1 MLVDNIHF
9 NAIEKPSGFMVPWTK
24 PRNHE
29 TWRLLDIPEMN
40 WMKPWNLMTSRCPR
54 DGVDETTKPRN
65 HETWRLLD
73 VPEMDWV
80 KPRNHE
86 TTKPWN
92 LTAYQCP
99 RDGLDETVKP
109 WNLTSSQCLRDG
121 LDETMKPRNHETM
134 KPDVFSMSQRWIG
147 HGVDE
152 TTKPVDF
159 SPSRDG
165 EDETTKPRNH
175 ETMKPVDFSSSRDE
189 VDETMKPW
197 NHETTKP
204 IVISMSQR
212 WSGRNHETMLTG
224 FLVSWSARRDKSWN
238 QKPWNLRFRFQK
250 RAMILPS

>member
-1 MLVDNIHF
+1 MVSSNSSLGYREAVRFH
-9 NAIEKPSGFMVPWTK
+9 GFVVSST
-24 PRNHE
+24 
-29 TWRLLDIPEMN
+29 
-40 WMKPWNLMTSRCPR
+40 KPWNLTASRCPR
-54 DGVDETTKPRN
+54 DG
-65 HETWRLLD
+65 LG
-73 VPEMDWV
+73 
-80 KPRNHE
+80 E

-165 EDETTKPRNH
+165 EDETTKP
-175 ETMKPVDFSSSRDE
+175 
-189 VDETMKPW
+189 W
-197 NHETTKP
+197 NHETCRLL
-204 IVISMSQR
+204 VIQR
-212 WSGRNHETMLTG
+212 WSGRNHETM
-224 FLVSWSARRDKSWN
+224 
-238 QKPWNLRFRFQK
+238 KPWNHETCRHFNVPEMEWSKPWNHVDRFLGFMECTER
-250 RAMILPS
+250 